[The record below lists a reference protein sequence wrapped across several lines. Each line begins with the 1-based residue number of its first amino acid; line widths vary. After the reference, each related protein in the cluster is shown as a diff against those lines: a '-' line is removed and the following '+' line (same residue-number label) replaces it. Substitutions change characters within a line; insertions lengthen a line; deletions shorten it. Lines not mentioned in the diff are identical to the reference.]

1 MNRRS
6 WLPFICCIII
16 SCATV
21 IGGCAGRFYLIVDY
35 RLPPAT
41 DDLKGQVVRLNV
53 SDVRE
58 DRYIFTPRAQL
69 EFRDFKERYSLAWIM
84 EDQSR
89 ILAGEHDLRELFAE
103 AFTKRLERM
112 GIEIAPPSQTKTPVF
127 EVVLKTFKIDLQ
139 DRKWIANVSYNVNLS
154 SDNQWI
160 AHEKVTGTAERI
172 KVIGRKGAD
181 TVISEIFTEILNRVD
196 IVKLF
201 EQAKLIGSN

>member
-6 WLPFICCIII
+6 RLPVMYCIILT
-16 SCATV
+16 CMTV
-21 IGGCAGRFYLIVDY
+21 IGGCAGRSYLMVDY
-35 RLPPAT
+35 RLPPST
-41 DDLKGQVVRLNV
+41 DQLKGHMVRLNV

-58 DRYIFTPRAQL
+58 DRHIFTPRARI
-69 EFRDFKERYSLAWIM
+69 EFRDFQEKYSLAWIM

-89 ILAGEHDLRELFAE
+89 VLAGEYDLRELFAE
-103 AFTKRLERM
+103 AFTKRLERT
-112 GIEIAPPSQTKTPVF
+112 GIEIAPASQTRVPVF

-139 DRKWIANVSYNVNLS
+139 DHKWIANVSYNVNLS

-160 AHEKVTGTAERI
+160 AHEKVAGTAERV

-181 TVISEIFTEILNRVD
+181 TVISEIFTDILNRVD
-196 IVKLF
+196 ILKLF